1 MAKARILKVVNY
13 RQEDIPALAE
23 LEKVLK
29 REKKQFSEWAR
40 EQTVLYAKAHG
51 RGNPAFSIDH
61 WATDPTFKAWPT
73 AWQVPPLDEIKGLS
87 TKELK
92 EMRDFIQRWD
102 MALEKKLKARG
113 E

>member
-1 MAKARILKVVNY
+1 MAKARIRKVVNY

-51 RGNPAFSIDH
+51 KGNPAFALDR
-61 WATDPTFKAWPT
+61 WATDPAFKAWPT
-73 AWQVPPLDEIKGLS
+73 AWQDPSLQEVKNLT

-92 EMRDFIQRWD
+92 EMQGYLERWSHVIGKR
-102 MALEKKLKARG
+102 LEARG